1 MLIKDLSKE
10 LDAKA
15 LTAVVG
21 GEADRGNSSVNGIV
35 QLANVNAGNVIMAGP
50 GSSLTSSNNV
60 TANQTASIFNSQNN
74 GDFLGV
80 FLGFGGGLRRA

>member
-21 GEADRGNSSVNGIV
+21 GEGDRGNSSVNGIV

-74 GDFLGV
+74 GDFFGV
-80 FLGFGGGLRRA
+80 FLGLGGLRRA

>member
-10 LDAKA
+10 LDTKA

-21 GEADRGNSSVNGIV
+21 GDGDRGNSSVNGIV
-35 QLANVNAGNVIMAGP
+35 QLANVNAGNIIMAGP

-60 TANQTASIFNSQNN
+60 SANQTASIFNSQNN
-74 GDFLGV
+74 GDFLSL
-80 FLGFGGGLRRA
+80 FLGFPVLRRAV